1 MTPPRLSS
9 YSTYVDSAQRSKAKL
24 YDIAN
29 DCQSPTVS
37 ISPTRQTD
45 PCHPDEE
52 PYLLVI
58 APGSSA
64 VFRLPSKPEVTIGR
78 SLDVD
83 LQLQH
88 TSVSRRHAQLTWHD
102 DSLWVKDLG
111 SHNGLSIN
119 GERHEGPRPLAS
131 GDVLAIGEILL
142 VLHRGA
148 KRLPSSPLLDSSGLR
163 RHLCDEIERALRY
176 QRPLTILHLELGP
189 TTAMSEDIATRL
201 LARLELLDRIAVLS
215 STELVVIMPDRDEE
229 ELHEQ
234 IEPLLGT
241 LPAVTRAGCSQCPA
255 DGSDPDTLL
264 LLARRAAAASRGSIV
279 GPAAIPSKMA
289 IGEHEILVADPAMLR
304 LYELIERLGPS
315 PIPILISGETGTG
328 KELAA
333 AAVHYFSPR
342 RAHRLLAINC
352 AAIPES
358 LAESELFGH
367 ERGAFSGAVATRM
380 GLLESAQG
388 GTVFLDEIGELS
400 LPLQAKLLRALETR
414 RIVRIGDSHERP
426 LDIRVIAATHR
437 DLEAEARAGR
447 FRQDLYFRLAAAV
460 VNVPPLRHRIVELP
474 MLARTFLLAARRRN
488 GKPPLHLGAQA
499 MARILAYPW
508 PGNVRELKNDMEF
521 LATTIEA
528 GPVELW
534 HLPPKLGGSTHLGGA
549 AAKSGPVTEAAPNS
563 AKPPFLPLEEELRAL
578 ERKRIT
584 EALVAAGGVQSR
596 AAELLGMPRRTFF
609 AKTKQYGLMPA
620 VTSVENRAR

>member
-1 MTPPRLSS
+1 MD
-9 YSTYVDSAQRSKAKL
+9 STQRSKASL
-24 YDIAN
+24 YDTPII
-29 DCQSPTVS
+29 CQSPTVS
-37 ISPTRQTD
+37 ISPTRHTD
-45 PCHPDEE
+45 LCHPDED

-64 VFRLPSKPEVTIGR
+64 VFRLPPKLEVTIGR
-78 SLDVD
+78 SLDAD

-88 TSVSRRHAQLTWHD
+88 TSVSRRHAQLTWHNEL
-102 DSLWVKDLG
+102 LWAKDLG

-131 GDVLAIGEILL
+131 GDVLAVGEILL

-148 KRLPSSPLLDSSGLR
+148 TRLPHSPLLDPSGLR
-163 RHLCDEIERALRY
+163 RHLCEEIERSLRY
-176 QRPLTILHLELGP
+176 QRALTILHLNLGP
-189 TTAMSEDIATRL
+189 PAGVSEDIATKL
-201 LARLELLDRIAVLS
+201 LPCLEPLDRIAVLS
-215 STELVVIMPDRDEE
+215 ATELVVILPDRDEE
-229 ELHEQ
+229 DLHEQ
-234 IEPLLGT
+234 IEPLFRT
-241 LPAVTRAGCSQCPA
+241 LPGEIRGGYSQSPA
-255 DGSDPDTLL
+255 DGTDPDTLL
-264 LLARRAAAASRGSIV
+264 LLARRAAAAASGGSVV
-279 GPAAIPSKMA
+279 GPAAIPSRMS
-289 IGEHEILVADPAMLR
+289 IGEHEILVADPAMMR
-304 LYELIERLGPS
+304 LYELIERLGSS

-333 AAVHYFSPR
+333 AAVHHFSPR

-474 MLARTFLLAARRRN
+474 MLARTFLLAARRRI
-488 GKPPLHLGAQA
+488 GRPPLHLGAQA
-499 MARILAYPW
+499 MARVLAYPW

-521 LATTIEA
+521 LAATIDA
-528 GPVELW
+528 GPVEIW
-534 HLPPKLGGSTHLGGA
+534 HLPPKLGGSAHLDSA
-549 AAKSGPVTEAAPNS
+549 AEKPGPVTGENR
-563 AKPPFLPLEEELRAL
+563 KPAIPQFQTLEEELRAL

-620 VTSVENRAR
+620 VTPSESRAR